1 MSTDENYRF
10 EIGQTVEVK
19 DTHGYRPGQIFEIL
33 SRGKKRGTRW
43 YSDGTDSSD
52 PISGQP
58 GVFEHALTLLDPVKP
73 IGDPDDSPV
82 EHPKHYNSH
91 PSGVECIEIA
101 RHHNFNIGNVFKYL
115 WRIGLK
121 GEKAATKEQRLEEI
135 DKAIFYLQDER
146 ARVEGEA

>member
-1 MSTDENYRF
+1 MSKFNVGDKVRRLPGGSQRMPAGTIAMVSDVRPSEISVEGDSRWWMAAHF
-10 EIGQTVEVK
+10 ELIEC
-19 DTHGYRPGQIFEIL
+19 
-33 SRGKKRGTRW
+33 
-43 YSDGTDSSD
+43 
-52 PISGQP
+52 
-58 GVFEHALTLLDPVKP
+58 AP

-91 PSGVECIEIA
+91 PSGVECITIA

-121 GEKAATKEQRLEEI
+121 GAKAATKAQRLEEI

-146 ARVEGEA
+146 KRIEAEDE

>member
-1 MSTDENYRF
+1 MTIRSGSKVRVKENYPFGNANRKVGSVF
-10 EIGQTVEVK
+10 TVRNVVPAIHEESHFYVIGENEFLAGIWQQYVEEYV
-19 DTHGYRPGQIFEIL
+19 G
-33 SRGKKRGTRW
+33 
-43 YSDGTDSSD
+43 
-52 PISGQP
+52 
-58 GVFEHALTLLDPVKP
+58 P

-91 PSGVECIEIA
+91 PSGVECITIA

-121 GEKAATKEQRLEEI
+121 GEDAATKEKRVEEI

-146 ARVEGEA
+146 ARILA

>member
-1 MSTDENYRF
+1 MSKLKYK
-10 EIGQTVEVK
+10 IGDRLVTRAVLRGSIGVTEFTVAELRETPVSYQ
-19 DTHGYRPGQIFEIL
+19 GFYVGAEGV
-33 SRGKKRGTRW
+33 SRGGFW
-43 YSDGTDSSD
+43 ESEIAGL
-52 PISGQP
+52 
-58 GVFEHALTLLDPVKP
+58 AP

-91 PSGVECIEIA
+91 PSGVECITIA

-121 GEKAATKEQRLEEI
+121 GAKAASKAQRLQEI

-146 ARVEGEA
+146 ARIEAEE

>member
-1 MSTDENYRF
+1 MNKFKPGDVVVRRIGKHGDMLIGDTDVVTQFRPPGMNLKKFGIGHNPDNF
-10 EIGQTVEVK
+10 ELAYVVVGAIE
-19 DTHGYRPGQIFEIL
+19 
-33 SRGKKRGTRW
+33 
-43 YSDGTDSSD
+43 
-52 PISGQP
+52 
-58 GVFEHALTLLDPVKP
+58 P

-91 PSGVECIEIA
+91 PSGVECITIA

-121 GEKAATKEQRLEEI
+121 GAKAASKAQRLQEI

-146 ARVEGEA
+146 ARIEAEE